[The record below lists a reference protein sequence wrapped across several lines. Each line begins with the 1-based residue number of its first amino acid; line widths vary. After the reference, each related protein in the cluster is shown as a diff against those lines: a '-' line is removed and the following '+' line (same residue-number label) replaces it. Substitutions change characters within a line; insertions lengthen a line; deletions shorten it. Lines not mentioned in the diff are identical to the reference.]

1 MPSFSF
7 SRSSRARWGIVL
19 LAALMMLGTLPGRTF
34 GLALLTES
42 ILAEFELSRTRY
54 GLINLATAL
63 LGAGFAL
70 VAGALIDRF
79 GLRRMATAILLCLGI
94 STIAFSR
101 VASLG
106 FLVVALVA
114 ARGFG
119 QSALSITSLATVGK
133 WFTKGLGPAMGVY
146 AVLVSVFFAGALATL
161 PFVVAKTGWRPTWM
175 WLGLTLLVLAVIVA
189 ALLRNPPKNA
199 VVAEEVDGTN
209 SEPSFTLAEA
219 MRTPMYWVFTGGSA
233 LFNLIVAGV
242 LFFNESIL
250 ANELNLGDTAFAK
263 VMGVYFI
270 AGLAGSL
277 LTGWLVQ
284 KVRMG
289 LVMSVALITMCICLL
304 CIPMLDSIGL
314 AMLHAVP
321 FGMAGGVVPVMY
333 FTCYAKAFGREH
345 LGKIQGS
352 AQLLACFASAS
363 GPLLLGWSKD
373 NLGVYWPP
381 MQFLAVALGWIG
393 LAAWFVR
400 RPVRQYKDALI
411 GSFDP

>member
-7 SRSSRARWGIVL
+7 SRPLFVRWGIVL
-19 LAALMMLGTLPGRTF
+19 LAALMMVGTLPGRTF

-79 GLRRMATAILLCLGI
+79 GLRRMATLILLCLGI

-101 VASLG
+101 VTSLG

-133 WFTKGLGPAMGVY
+133 WFTQGLGPAMGVY
-146 AVLVSVFFAGALATL
+146 SVLVSVFFVPALVSL
-161 PFVVAKTGWRPTWM
+161 PFVVAKFGWRPTWM
-175 WLGLTLLVLAVIVA
+175 GLGLTLLVLAVVVGT
-189 ALLRNPPKNA
+189 LLRNPPKTRVA
-199 VVAEEVDGTN
+199 ADEAEQTVGESVAEE
-209 SEPSFTLAEA
+209 SAPCFTLAEA
-219 MRTPMYWVFTGGSA
+219 MLTPMYWVFTLGSA

-242 LFFNESIL
+242 IFFNESIL
-250 ANELNLGDTAFAK
+250 ATELNLGDTAFVK

-270 AGLAGSL
+270 AGLVGSL

-284 KVRMG
+284 RVRMG
-289 LVMSVALITMCICLL
+289 RVMSVALLVMCACLFYL
-304 CIPMLDSIGL
+304 PWLDSIGL

-373 NLGVYWPP
+373 SFGVYWPP
-381 MQFLAVALGWIG
+381 IQILAVVLGCLG

-400 RPVRQYKDALI
+400 RPRRLK
-411 GSFDP
+411 G